1 MNKGI
6 IHMIYEAMKKAG
18 LSLRKQNGS
27 PVEYYVYF
35 RKPEKCDQCSGSKE
49 KQGQDKNKRSNAT
62 QIYSRGMKELR
73 RVYDLIDNTQIEE
86 VIITAPRFTCKNCKR
101 NIFVPEEKSAYDK
114 ILPARSKLTED
125 AKTFLIRKQLQNP
138 DASYSLIANES
149 LLGKPLIAAL
159 FESFIADVRKCL
171 TNIMQCD
178 RLAIIPFN
186 WQDEQQYCLFT
197 IAQATNEIGVL
208 DILSADLVRDM
219 LIWFARHNIEPNS
232 IVCNVHDPLLAD
244 IASVYDGEIFYL
256 QSSFDGYRQ
265 YFKDQLGTKFA
276 KLLRNITAESDST
289 ESKIRRA
296 CEGLDETVYSYPEGF
311 SDDIRDYF
319 LCIERA
325 VDIGHQEYISKT
337 IEDIKSMRSRGIE
350 YDSIALRYIFSN
362 PLAKAALLKTD
373 MAKYIIEPKTTKS

>member
-1 MNKGI
+1 MRVT
-6 IHMIYEAMKKAG
+6 EA
-18 LSLRKQNGS
+18 
-27 PVEYYVYF
+27 V
-35 RKPEKCDQCSGSKE
+35 
-49 KQGQDKNKRSNAT
+49 
-62 QIYSRGMKELR
+62 
-73 RVYDLIDNTQIEE
+73 
-86 VIITAPRFTCKNCKR
+86 
-101 NIFVPEEKSAYDK
+101 
-114 ILPARSKLTED
+114 
-125 AKTFLIRKQLQNP
+125 KTRLIREQLQNP
-138 DASYSLIANES
+138 CSSYAKIAKDNN
-149 LLGKPLIAAL
+149 LGKPFVSAL
-159 FESFIADVRKCL
+159 FEEFLADIRKCL
-171 TNIMQCD
+171 SNFMKCD
-178 RLAIIPFN
+178 RIAIIPFN
-186 WQDEQQYCLFT
+186 WKNEHRYCLFT
-197 IAQATNEIGVL
+197 LVQETDEIGVF

-256 QSSFDGYRQ
+256 QSSFDGYLQ
-265 YFKDQLGTKFA
+265 YFRDQWGTKFA
-276 KLLRNITAESDST
+276 KLLRNITMESDST

-296 CEGLDETVYSYPEGF
+296 CEGWEETVCSCPEGLA
-311 SDDIRDYF
+311 DDIRDYF